1 MAAKSTLSN
10 NLHGKQ
16 LPARQNSLSLASRSF
31 DALAAV
37 QVPHSWFLHFYVVSV
52 LSSLFWA
59 YQLLTKA
66 AIFSAIASHVQASER
81 YSMMMDQVI
90 LTWVMMTLQGVR
102 RLYESVVFAGS
113 SLSTMWVAHWIMG
126 LLFYATMS
134 VAVWVEAIRVFPNNR
149 YWS

>member
-1 MAAKSTLSN
+1 
-10 NLHGKQ
+10 
-16 LPARQNSLSLASRSF
+16 
-31 DALAAV
+31 
-37 QVPHSWFLHFYVVSV
+37 
-52 LSSLFWA
+52 
-59 YQLLTKA
+59 
-66 AIFSAIASHVQASER
+66 
-81 YSMMMDQVI
+81 MMMDQVI